1 MIISPLFY
9 MFSLSLFH
17 MDPLIENTLIL
28 PGYTLSKQS
37 IVDLQSIVV
46 IFVELLL
53 NMFHNT
59 LKED

>member
-1 MIISPLFY
+1 